1 MQQKSN
7 QGRCTRARAVI
18 RQKGVFELVFAHH
31 VLRELHVKF
40 ILRTEDLNVLRNVWC
55 KILHRPRPVAKCCNV
70 SEIQSYSQFNRES
83 YCVYTYHSVL
93 RCGLWVFNE
102 FTELKENARTRHVEI
117 SVHNYFLAR
126 QER

>member
-1 MQQKSN
+1 MILCVRIRFFFSVEKFVLYSLSPGSVQQKSN

-55 KILHRPRPVAKCCNV
+55 KILHRPRPVAKCYI
-70 SEIQSYSQFNRES
+70 SETLLFSIRRES
-83 YCVYTYHSVL
+83 Y
-93 RCGLWVFNE
+93 
-102 FTELKENARTRHVEI
+102 
-117 SVHNYFLAR
+117 
-126 QER
+126 